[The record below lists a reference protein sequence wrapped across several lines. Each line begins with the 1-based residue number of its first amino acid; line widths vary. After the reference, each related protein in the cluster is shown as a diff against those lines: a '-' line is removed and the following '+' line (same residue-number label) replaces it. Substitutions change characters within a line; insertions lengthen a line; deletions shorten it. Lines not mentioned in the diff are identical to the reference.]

1 MTESNVTGVDPRY
14 DPRYQRGYADAGATD
29 ASGPAPRQSRPSPTA
44 RPLQPPRPSLEELER
59 RASERTARRP
69 TPEEERFS
77 PEARA
82 VPSNTS
88 LAGASAHGQVGADDH
103 AERGAAPDTD
113 HESASVAWFDES
125 GAASTGSADPWFLG
139 AWVVAAGALALG
151 AGLFLTWILGQNPY
165 GSSSSDQWLQYASW
179 SIAPALVQGGL
190 LGIVAMLVWTGVRR
204 ARAQSQRES
213 VPGAEGAP

>member
-14 DPRYQRGYADAGATD
+14 DPRFQRGYTGAGATD
-29 ASGPAPRQSRPSPTA
+29 ASGAPSRQSQSA
-44 RPLQPPRPSLEELER
+44 RPIQPTRPPRAPLEELER

-82 VPSNTS
+82 VPSNAS
-88 LAGASAHGQVGADDH
+88 LAGASAHGPVGAGSQDASLDDD
-103 AERGAAPDTD
+103 R
-113 HESASVAWFDES
+113 ESTSVAWFDES

-139 AWVVAAGALALG
+139 AWVVSVVAVALG
-151 AGLFLTWILGQNPY
+151 AGLFLAAMTGQSFY
-165 GSSSSDQWLQYASW
+165 GPTGPSEQWLQYAGW
-179 SIAPALVQGGL
+179 SIAPSLVQGGL

-204 ARAQSQRES
+204 ARTQAGRAS
-213 VPGAEGAP
+213 VPGAEDAA

>member
-1 MTESNVTGVDPRY
+1 MTESNVAGVDPRY
-14 DPRYQRGYADAGATD
+14 DPRFQRGYTGAGQTD
-29 ASGPAPRQSRPSPTA
+29 ASGSPSRPSRSAQPA
-44 RPLQPPRPSLEELER
+44 RPQRESLEELER
-59 RASERTARRP
+59 RASERTARP
-69 TPEEERFS
+69 QPPEYERFA

-82 VPSNTS
+82 VPSSTS
-88 LAGASAHGQVGADDH
+88 LAGASAHGSVSTDDH
-103 AERGAAPDTD
+103 AARDDPDAD

-139 AWVVAAGALALG
+139 AWVVSVGALALG
-151 AGLFLTWILGQNPY
+151 AGLFLTWIMGQNPY

-204 ARAQSQRES
+204 ARAQSQGAS
-213 VPGAEGAP
+213 VPRAEGAA

>member
-1 MTESNVTGVDPRY
+1 MTESNAGVDPRY
-14 DPRYQRGYADAGATD
+14 DPRYQRGYAGAGQTD

-82 VPSNTS
+82 VPSNAS
-88 LAGASAHGQVGADDH
+88 LAGASAHGQVSADGQT
-103 AERGAAPDTD
+103 ERGADPDTE

-139 AWVVAAGALALG
+139 AWVVAVVALALG
-151 AGLFLTWILGQNPY
+151 AGLFLAAMTGQSFY
-165 GSSSSDQWLQYASW
+165 GPTGPSEQWLQYAGW

-204 ARAQSQRES
+204 ARTQAQRAS
-213 VPGAEGAP
+213 VPGAEDAA